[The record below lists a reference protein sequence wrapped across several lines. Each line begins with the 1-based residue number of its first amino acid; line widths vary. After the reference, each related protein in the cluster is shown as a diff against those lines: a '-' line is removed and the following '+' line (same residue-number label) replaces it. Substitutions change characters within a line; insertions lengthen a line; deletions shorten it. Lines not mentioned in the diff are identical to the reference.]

1 MTLRVAEIEPGVR
14 ELAFSGWRGRAVG
27 YEVSAYV
34 IDGVLIDTGFPG
46 VADALSAAV
55 ASLSPRGVVVTHWHE
70 DHAGNAA
77 RLAELGIP
85 VHMHPL
91 CEAAL
96 RERPAIG
103 PYRRF
108 VWGRNP
114 RLTLGL
120 RDFNVAPLEVIATPG
135 HTADHVA
142 VWDADRRILASGDL
156 YLGVK
161 VRVAH
166 SNEAPSM
173 LLRSLR
179 AVVALEPRL
188 LLDAHRGVVRQPVP
202 LLCAKIGWMEETIGE
217 IATLATAGCGER
229 EIRNRVLGHEPLVGW
244 ASRGEYS
251 KLAFVRAVL
260 RERLACVIPATAGL
274 RGH

>member
-1 MTLRVAEIEPGVR
+1 MTLRVAEIEPGVK

-46 VADALSAAV
+46 VADELSAAV
-55 ASLSPRGVVVTHWHE
+55 AALSPRGVIVTHWHE

-103 PYRRF
+103 RYRQF

-114 RLTLGL
+114 RLRVPLV
-120 RDFNVAPLEVIATPG
+120 DFDPAPLQVVPTPG
-135 HTADHVA
+135 HTDDHLV
-142 VWDADRRILASGDL
+142 VWHAERRIVASGDL
-156 YLGVK
+156 FLGVK
-161 VRVAH
+161 VRIAH
-166 SNEAPSM
+166 PHESPRA
-173 LLRSLR
+173 LLASLR
-179 AVVALEPRL
+179 AVVALDPHV
-188 LLDAHRGVVRQPVP
+188 LLDAHRGVVRNPMVA
-202 LLCAKIGWMEETIGE
+202 LAAKIDWMEATIGQ
-217 IATLATAGCGER
+217 ITTLANAGCGKR
-229 EIRNRVLGHEPLVGW
+229 EIRDRVLGREALVGW
-244 ASRGEYS
+244 VSRGEYS

-260 RERLACVIPATAGL
+260 RESAE
-274 RGH
+274 